1 MGNSCCCG
9 NGGNEPND
17 EIKAKESENK
27 LDRILEEI
35 KQARK
40 NKR

>member
-1 MGNSCCCG
+1 LFCG
-9 NGGNEPND
+9 SSSGTEPND